1 MSRARRSEGPMQA
14 DPSTNGAFRG
24 DRRAVDER
32 ERFERSFHAAPI
44 GMALVAPDGKFLDV
58 NAALCA
64 LLDRKPEALRATGF
78 QPLTHPEDLDADLE
92 LVGRCLDGEIDG
104 YEMDKRYL
112 RPDGSVV
119 WGELH
124 VSLIRDDAGEP
135 VHFVSQ
141 IADITDR
148 KRAELALRRRNAELK
163 RLAASEPPAAPAG
176 PASLDPGI
184 GALISALAA
193 RDHYTGQHSVR
204 VVELASEVARR
215 LGLADE
221 AVVEVERV
229 ALLHDI
235 GKVGVPDS
243 VLNKEG
249 PLDEL
254 EWELMRHHPV
264 IGERIVASIPGIAPL
279 APAVRAEHE
288 HYDGSG
294 YPDGLRGDQIPI
306 ASRITLACD
315 AYHAMVSDRPYRAA
329 MSAAEAIAELEAGA
343 GTQFDP
349 EVVEVL
355 LAALPRR
362 GP

>member
-1 MSRARRSEGPMQA
+1 MKAGPGTNGLNLRRARRL
-14 DPSTNGAFRG
+14 
-24 DRRAVDER
+24 DER

-44 GMALVAPDGKFLDV
+44 GMALVAPDGTFLDV

-64 LLDRKPEALRATGF
+64 LLDRKPEVLRATGF

-92 LVGRCLDGEIDG
+92 LVGRCLAGEIDG

-124 VSLIRDDAGEP
+124 VSLIRDAAGEP

-141 IADITDR
+141 IADISDR
-148 KRAELALRRRNAELK
+148 KRAELALRKRNAELK
-163 RLAASEPPAAPAG
+163 RLAEAEPGSPAG
-176 PASLDPGI
+176 QASLDPGV

-193 RDHYTGQHSVR
+193 RDHYTGEHSER
-204 VVELASEVARR
+204 VVELAGAVARR
-215 LGLADE
+215 LGLEGD

-264 IGERIVASIPGIAPL
+264 IGERIVASIPPIASL
-279 APAVRAEHE
+279 APYVRAEHE
-288 HYDGSG
+288 HFDGSG
-294 YPDGLRGDQIPI
+294 YPDGLSGDDIPI
-306 ASRITLACD
+306 VSRITLACD
-315 AYHAMVSDRPYRAA
+315 AYHAMVSDRPYRTA
-329 MSAAEAIAELEAGA
+329 MSPGEAVAELRACA

-349 EVVEVL
+349 HVVEVL
-355 LAALPRR
+355 LGILGVPDEVARNT
-362 GP
+362 